1 MHQETAAS
9 AEARRQARC
18 SMVGQLVA
26 PVAVVARGG
35 LAPRQYVLLTCC
47 LLHSIHDGFTSAMY
61 LLLPLI
67 ATDLR
72 LSY

>member
-1 MHQETAAS
+1 MS
-9 AEARRQARC
+9 PRLRQFA
-18 SMVGQLVA
+18 A
-26 PVAVVARGG
+26 PVAVLTRSG
-35 LAPRQYVLLTCC
+35 LEQHQYVLLMCC

-72 LSY
+72 LRRAPLRRSP